1 MLRAGLCLGVL
12 AVLLLASAVRAADAD
27 YPGDYQ
33 DVKDLLD
40 TTTTNLGQPLHYPR
54 EGAPRI
60 TSLIVTLQPGE
71 ETGRHRHPVL
81 TYGHVLTGEVEID
94 YGEKGRKTYRS
105 GDSFIEAFD
114 VWHNGRNSGVEPLSI
129 LVVFMGAEDLPNV
142 ERPQ

>member
-12 AVLLLASAVRAADAD
+12 AGLLVAPAVVRA
-27 YPGDYQ
+27 GDYES
-33 DVKDLLD
+33 VRELLD
-40 TTTTNLGQPLHYPR
+40 TTTTNLGQPLHYPQD
-54 EGAPRI
+54 GAPRI

-71 ETGRHRHPVL
+71 ETGRHRHSVL

-94 YGEKGRKTYRS
+94 YGDKGRKTYS
-105 GDSFIEAFD
+105 AGDSFIEAVD
-114 VWHNGRNSGVEPLSI
+114 TWHNGHNSSVEPLSI